1 MASSSAP
8 SSSFSSSAQLLLV
21 LSLSLSALSLDPS
34 TLLSLS
40 STSQA
45 VRGVV
50 FGVLFRVLKVERTL
64 EENEEEEKVGVELD
78 DSDSE
83 ELSEVKGAVR
93 CLEWGLRGSQ
103 ECDGDEEEEE
113 GLGAWEARGARE
125 TETLG
130 RLMRSCPRLTYLTL
144 SSSSFHQSTSTP
156 CSLAPA
162 FLSPSSSPLAQLS
175 NLSTLSLTGFSIP
188 TDLLLRLLVST
199 PNLLE
204 LTLQTFSPAASSLS
218 VLTGTNDELTNGPTP
233 SPLPLSLPTSALQN
247 LHTFTGLASHI
258 KVLLSAGTRS
268 LRSLTVEMCG
278 FEGGWEELVRD
289 LEDGLPYRDGRAGLV
304 ELRVLGI
311 EVGGVEEGVS
321 LVKRL
326 GEGLKGKGGLEELEL
341 GWAEGLGEEE
351 VGECL
356 TKALPFLTTH
366 FPSLRSLT
374 LTTPEP
380 SSAEPTNTPELPL
393 LSLSLALTNLTTLT
407 VNSTVWNF
415 SRPPPEPTIDDE
427 SDPNAL
433 VRVPTNTTTT
443 TRPALPHSAS
453 SASGSMALGLGGGL
467 NNNKKVGRALKERER
482 FRCEV
487 EDALVSSSGEE

>member
-8 SSSFSSSAQLLLV
+8 SSSFSSPQLLLV
-21 LSLSLSALSLDPS
+21 LSLSLPALSLDPS

-64 EENEEEEKVGVELD
+64 EENEEEEEVGVELD

-113 GLGAWEARGARE
+113 EEGLGAWEARGARE
-125 TETLG
+125 TEALG
-130 RLMRSCPRLTYLTL
+130 RLMRFVGFFFLLFFPFSSFLFSRSKSELTSLYCYRSLPRLTHLTL

-162 FLSPSSSPLAQLS
+162 FHSPSSSPLAQLS

-258 KVLLSAGTRS
+258 TVLLSAGTRS

-304 ELRVLGI
+304 ELRILGI

-341 GWAEGLGEEE
+341 GWSEGLGEEE

-356 TKALPFLTTH
+356 V
-366 FPSLRSLT
+366 
-374 LTTPEP
+374 
-380 SSAEPTNTPELPL
+380 SAIT
-393 LSLSLALTNLTTLT
+393 A
-407 VNSTVWNF
+407 
-415 SRPPPEPTIDDE
+415 
-427 SDPNAL
+427 
-433 VRVPTNTTTT
+433 
-443 TRPALPHSAS
+443 
-453 SASGSMALGLGGGL
+453 
-467 NNNKKVGRALKERER
+467 
-482 FRCEV
+482 
-487 EDALVSSSGEE
+487 